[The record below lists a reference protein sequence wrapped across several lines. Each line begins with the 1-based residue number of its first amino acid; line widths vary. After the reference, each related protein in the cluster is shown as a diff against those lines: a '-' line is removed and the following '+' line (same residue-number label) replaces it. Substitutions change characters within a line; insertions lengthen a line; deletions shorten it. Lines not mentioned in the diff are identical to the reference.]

1 MKKLI
6 SKKDKVFIAG
16 HKGMAGSAIMRSFF
30 RSGYFEPSCG
40 GSLLTASRN
49 ELDLLDG
56 PKVEKWFKKNS
67 PDVVIVAAA
76 KVGGIYANSQYP
88 FEFISE
94 NLRIQQNIIE
104 NAWKNG
110 TKRLLFLGSSCIYPK
125 FSKQPIN
132 ENQLL
137 TGVLEATNESYA
149 IAKIAGIKLCEALR
163 RQYGFDAIS
172 IMPTNLYGPGDN
184 YHYQNSHVFAS
195 FIRRFVEAKEKD
207 FDKVICWGTG
217 SPYREFLHVDDLGD
231 ACIFLLENW
240 DPSNKFDIMN
250 SKEKSTSIIN
260 VGSGVDC
267 TIKTL
272 AEKITKEVG
281 YKGEIYW
288 DSEKADGTPRKKLD
302 ISKLKS
308 LGWQSSISLEEG
320 IKRTVEEYKKLHYK
334 K

>member
-1 MKKLI
+1 MEKLI
-6 SKKDKVFIAG
+6 SRKDKVFIAG
-16 HKGMAGSAIMRSFF
+16 HKGMAGSSIMRSFF
-30 RSGYFEPSCG
+30 KSGYFQSSYEGC
-40 GSLLTASRN
+40 LLTASRD
-49 ELDLLDG
+49 ELDLLDESQ
-56 PKVEKWFKKNS
+56 VDKWFKKNT
-67 PDVVIVAAA
+67 PDVVIIAAA
-76 KVGGIYANSQYP
+76 KVGGIFANSQYP

-137 TGVLEATNESYA
+137 TGVLETTNESYA

-163 RQYGFDAIS
+163 MQYGFDAIS

-250 SKEKSTSIIN
+250 SKEKSSSIIN
-260 VGSGVDC
+260 VGTGVDC

-272 AEKITKEVG
+272 AETIAKEVG
-281 YKGEIYW
+281 YEGEIYW

-320 IKRTVEEYKKLHYK
+320 IKRTVEEYKKIHYK

>member
-1 MKKLI
+1 MEKLI
-6 SKKDKVFIAG
+6 SRKDKVFIAG

-30 RSGYFEPSCG
+30 RSGYFQSSSG
-40 GSLLTASRN
+40 GSLLTASRD
-49 ELDLLDG
+49 ELDLLDEF
-56 PKVEKWFKKNS
+56 KVNQWFKKNT
-67 PDVVIVAAA
+67 PDVVIIAAA
-76 KVGGIYANSQYP
+76 KVGGIFANSQYP

-110 TKRLLFLGSSCIYPK
+110 AKRLLFLGSSCIYPK
-125 FSKQPIN
+125 FSKQPID

-137 TGVLEATNESYA
+137 TGVLETTNESYA

-163 RQYGFDAIS
+163 KQYGFDTIS

-195 FIRRFVEAKEKD
+195 FVRRFVEAKEKD
-207 FDKVICWGTG
+207 LKKVECWGTG

-231 ACIFLLENW
+231 ACLFLLENW
-240 DPSNKFDIMN
+240 DPNIKIDINN
-250 SKEKSTSIIN
+250 SEEKSSSIVN
-260 VGSGVDC
+260 VGSGVDL

-272 AEKITKEVG
+272 AEKIAKEVG
-281 YKGEIYW
+281 YEGEIYW
-288 DSEKADGTPRKKLD
+288 DSEKADGTPRKRLD

-308 LGWQSSISLEEG
+308 LGWQPSISLEEG
-320 IKRTVEEYKKLHYK
+320 IKRTVKEYIKLNSK
-334 K
+334 T